1 MSLTTIAMRLR
12 YAVSNPHGWQQFL
25 DEKYD
30 GGSKM
35 VHNPNTATQKK
46 FPEVAVS
53 TALKDENFRYRIEAE
68 YHNWYMKSKPKEPS
82 GKSFHENLLG
92 KYSVDDTLKEY
103 KDFFNKGSAGSPQQ
117 DKVMK
122 KIDMGIKIKLRDE
135 QEKID
140 NVQHT
145 LDAGVNWNRQPLTE
159 YDITK
164 LNKSL
169 GKSKANIKVY
179 QDIDA
184 EVKKIN
190 PVLIHGMKEYFQPKA
205 IPPSVAKKLTNAWL
219 QDSNQKEAKYLQKF
233 LSDKGVKGTQHNVDY
248 DIGDFLPETFDD
260 DLAKA
265 YSYQQAVFKHMGV
278 THIDLYRGVRDPS
291 IETEPPT
298 HGTKVS
304 VKTREASSWS
314 SNPAVCPK
322 FGTRIIKCRVPV
334 EHIILSSITSPAMDG
349 NSKMGESE
357 YVVMGAEELD
367 CEVFSSPISYT

>member
-1 MSLTTIAMRLR
+1 
-12 YAVSNPHGWQQFL
+12 
-25 DEKYD
+25 
-30 GGSKM
+30 M

-53 TALKDENFRYRIEAE
+53 TALKDEDFRYRIEAE

-103 KDFFNKGSAGSPQQ
+103 KDFFNKGSARSPQQ

-122 KIDMGIKIKLRDE
+122 RVEIDLKIKLRDI
-135 QEKID
+135 QEGIEH
-140 NVQHT
+140 HT
-145 LDAGVNWNRQPLTE
+145 TYQNEAGVNK
-159 YDITK
+159 YK
-164 LNKSL
+164 
-169 GKSKANIKVY
+169 KALRVY

-205 IPPSVAKKLTNAWL
+205 IPPSVAKKLTSAWL

-248 DIGDFLPETFDD
+248 GIGDFLPETFDD

-278 THIDLYRGVRDPS
+278 THIDLYRGVRDTS

-357 YVVMGAEELD
+357 YVVMGAEGLD